1 MKRKRTSFL
10 IVFLIASLHCY
21 SQNEPLG
28 YWADYFSYQDGLTVC
43 TGPGNSIYC
52 CCSSGVFSFADNTIQ
67 HYSKVTGLSDIG
79 CTVARYNN
87 ATNTLVIG
95 YSDGNIDLMTN
106 SHVINIPDLENSSVQ
121 GSRAINN
128 IYFQNNLAYI
138 SCGQGLMVLDLNQD
152 IIQELCYIGPL
163 GTVIN
168 AYDATIF
175 KDTIYVA
182 TANGIYYANQN
193 ANISDY
199 QNWQTISNKVL
210 PAGTYNGIVT
220 CGNKMYASFSRLLT
234 DANLV
239 NPYDTVYQ
247 YSGDKWSRDLNIQN
261 DNVYSLESCTVNNVP
276 YLIYCGSNN
285 DINVYDTAGNIK
297 DHVYDYGFKH
307 GIPSPH
313 DAVLDNNLNL
323 WMADANFG
331 LVQCTTSGYGVY
343 YFPPGPF
350 SNSIFAIAS
359 QGPTLYI
366 APGGYSSGSPIGN
379 PGIGVSEYYNNTWYR
394 LIEKSIKDT
403 INALSAIAIDPL
415 NPAHAFAASFNNG
428 IVEYDTGAV
437 INLYNPSN
445 TNDALESLYDPNAP
459 GYYSMRVS
467 DVAFDSNNN
476 LWASVSAVNTS
487 IVVKKKSNNTWQ
499 SFNFLGI
506 PHFPADA
513 GTANMIITKSGAK
526 WVLFPG
532 YGILAYQDN
541 GTFAAPNTSN
551 SVFITNSPGNGALP
565 SLNVNC
571 LVQDL
576 NGAVWVGSDQ
586 QVVVFYSPDNVF
598 NGPGGWDAQNV
609 YVQQTGYTQYLMQGQ
624 YTSCIAIDGAN
635 RKWIGTDGGGVYLM
649 SADGTKQVLNFTS
662 SNSPLPSNN
671 ILSITIDQ
679 VNGEVFFGTDEG
691 LVSYRG
697 DATQGSSS
705 FGNVYAY
712 PDPVQH
718 GYTGPIT
725 IKNLVTNSDIKIA
738 TVSGEIVYHTVA
750 LGGQAVWYGTNFSG
764 ERVQTGVYLVFC
776 TSPDGSQS
784 IVTKLLLIN

>member
-1 MKRKRTSFL
+1 MKRKQASFL
-10 IVFLIASLHCY
+10 IAFILASVYCY

-43 TGPGNSIYC
+43 LGPANSMYC
-52 CCSSGVFSFADNTIQ
+52 CTSSGVFLFADNTIQ
-67 HYSKVTGLSDIG
+67 RYSKVSGLSDIG

-87 ATNTLVIG
+87 VTNTLVIG

-106 SHVINIPDLENSSVQ
+106 NHVINIPDLKNSSVQ
-121 GSRAINN
+121 GGRSINN

-138 SCGQGLMVLDLNQD
+138 ACGQGLMVIDLNQD
-152 IIQELCYIGPL
+152 IILELCYIGSL
-163 GTVIN
+163 GTVVNTNDI
-168 AYDATIF
+168 TIF
-175 KDTIYVA
+175 NDTIYIA
-182 TANGIYYANQN
+182 AANGIYYASEN

-199 QNWQTISNKVL
+199 QNWHTISHKIL
-210 PAGTYNGIVT
+210 PGGVYNGIVT
-220 CGNKMYASFSRLLT
+220 CGNKMYASFSARLT
-234 DANLV
+234 DTNIV
-239 NPYDTVYQ
+239 NPLDTIYVYN
-247 YSGDKWSRDLNIQN
+247 GLKWSRDTGIKG
-261 DNVYSLESCTVNNVP
+261 DNVYSLECSTINNVP
-276 YLIYCGSNN
+276 YLVYCGNN
-285 DINVYDTAGNIK
+285 NINVFDTAGNRK
-297 DHVYDYGFKH
+297 DHVYNYSATYTVA
-307 GIPSPH
+307 PSPN

-323 WMADANFG
+323 WMADANYG
-331 LVQCTTSGYGVY
+331 LVQCTTSNFGVS
-343 YFPPGPF
+343 YFPPGPV

-366 APGGYSSGSPIGN
+366 APGGYSSGSPLGHSGD
-379 PGIGVSEYYNNTWYR
+379 GISEYYSNSWYR
-394 LIEKSIKDT
+394 LIEKSKRDT
-403 INALSAIAIDPL
+403 INDLSAVAIDPH
-415 NPAHAFAASFNNG
+415 NPAHAFAASYSNG
-428 IVEYDTGAV
+428 VVEYDTGAV

-445 TNDALESLYDPNAP
+445 TNGALQNLYDPGSP
-459 GYYSMRVS
+459 GYYSLRVS

-476 LWASVSAVNTS
+476 LWASVSAVNTCLA
-487 IVVKKKSNNTWQ
+487 VRKSKNGTWQ
-499 SFNFLGI
+499 SFDFSGI
-506 PHFPADA
+506 AHFPS
-513 GTANMIITKSGAK
+513 GPSVTNMIITKSGAK

-532 YGILAYQDN
+532 SGILAYQDN
-541 GTFAAPNTSN
+541 GAFTAPNASN

-576 NGAVWVGSDQ
+576 NGAIWVGTDQ

-598 NGPGGWDAQNV
+598 NGSGGWDAQNV

-624 YTSCIAIDGAN
+624 YTTCIAIDGAN
-635 RKWIGTDGGGVYLM
+635 RKWIGTGGGGVFLM
-649 SADGTKQVLNFTS
+649 SADGTQQILNFTS
-662 SNSPLPSNN
+662 SNSPLPSDN

-697 DATQGSSS
+697 DATQGGAS

-718 GYTGPIT
+718 GYTGPIV
-725 IKNLVTNSDIKIA
+725 IKNLVANSDVKIA
-738 TVSGEIVYHTVA
+738 TVSGEVVYHTVA

-776 TSPDGSQS
+776 TSPDGTQS